1 MRRSAFLRDVAA
13 VLVLV
18 VGGVLAL
25 IGAFVFGFEVAL
37 ATFVATLTL
46 ATAATVARLIL
57 TDDVS

>member
-1 MRRSAFLRDVAA
+1 M
-13 VLVLV
+13 
-18 VGGVLAL
+18 
-25 IGAFVFGFEVAL
+25 FGFEVAL